1 MNLWYR
7 FYSDNCGNY
16 LTNLAFFFFFKSAAW
31 SKQIGSWEEKMDKK
45 GEKEGQIGPSEDEWH
60 PCQSLTTPKPTA

>member
-1 MNLWYR
+1 MIQILFRQLWEL
-7 FYSDNCGNY
+7 FNQFS
-16 LTNLAFFFFFKSAAW
+16 LFFFFKSAAW

-60 PCQSLTTPKPTA
+60 TCQSLTTPKPTA